1 MSSPFDGYDDD
12 DYVATDFHMIVGEAQ
27 YNELVEVEKQR
38 ERDREAARALRKEN
52 EMTLMQIAGLKSQR
66 EIDKELTAKDTVEQQ
81 RLQLETMKRKEQE
94 NAKLRDQ
101 FPHPNITDT

>member
-1 MSSPFDGYDDD
+1 MSDPFDDYNDD
-12 DYVATDFHMIVGEAQ
+12 DYVASDFHMIVGEAQ
-27 YNELVEVEKQR
+27 YNELVKVERQR
-38 ERDREAARALRKEN
+38 EREREAARALRKAN

-66 EIDKELTAKDTVEQQ
+66 EIDKEDSTKDVAEQQ
-81 RLQLETMKRKEQE
+81 RLQLETVKRKEIE